1 MAMKADKFLGLLR
14 DIRNQ
19 FEFLSNEENY
29 FIGDDCDF
37 NDALVEDAENY
48 YKKIDEAIKLIEQTM
63 SMTKKELAEY
73 CADDFE
79 KKFNV
84 TAIHFYPFSY
94 WKSFENKRDE
104 RQALKGLRYSTV
116 YKGNR
121 FCFDNPD
128 DLKKFCETVENLEN

>member
-48 YKKIDEAIKLIEQTM
+48 CKKIDEAIKLIKQTM

-73 CADDFE
+73 CVDDFE
-79 KKFNV
+79 KNLTLQQYIFTLFIIGKV
-84 TAIHFYPFSY
+84 
-94 WKSFENKRDE
+94 
-104 RQALKGLRYSTV
+104 LRT
-116 YKGNR
+116 KEMNGR
-121 FCFDNPD
+121 
-128 DLKKFCETVENLEN
+128 L